1 MKWFVTLS
9 LLTLALAGCT
19 TDDQSATLAADG
31 IGDDDIQGQLNET
44 LTNNTNGT
52 DAVGVPIINFTASN
66 IVGNGTLAVEFTIN
80 VTDDDEVL
88 DWTFMATNE
97 SLPITGFDFPA
108 TFTVTYE
115 EGIHNATVWVDD
127 GTNNVTT
134 AIQITVGEL
143 YIPPPPEPVA
153 EYTQTATNAAY
164 PLRNNDAV
172 AFTCPGFMV
181 GEEGLGCATIALD
194 GHAGMRAVISTTAGL
209 IRGEFAPAC
218 SFGPSSSPSG
228 FFGFDA
234 NEASINIPD
243 SAGCILLWTSGNVG
257 ADFDWTVTIFE

>member
-143 YIPPPPEPVA
+143 YIPPPPEAVA
-153 EYTQTATNAAY
+153 TYTTTGISHVWA
-164 PLRNNDAV
+164 LRNNPAL
-172 AFTCPGFMV
+172 AYACPGYV
-181 GEEGLGCATIALD
+181 TGTGGYGCAWTAIENHD
-194 GHAGMRAVISTTAGL
+194 GQVLKIETTAGN
-209 IRGEFAPAC
+209 IRGVFSTECGATGTPNTFYETDEKTFSQTIPDGARC
-218 SFGPSSSPSG
+218 VIMWSSSTG
-228 FFGFDA
+228 DTGVERDYT
-234 NEASINIPD
+234 
-243 SAGCILLWTSGNVG
+243 L
-257 ADFDWTVTIFE
+257 TVFA